1 MVSAVK
7 KKRVSNVVRDS
18 NAACEIGPLL
28 TWDFQ

>member
-7 KKRVSNVVRDS
+7 REKISNMVRDS
-18 NAACEIGPLL
+18 NAACETGPLL